1 MKWHHRLGHLNKYF
15 LREMQKHDMIKGIH
29 TKFSTLSFCE
39 GCMLGKQHKM
49 SFPKKTT
56 FRASNVLEL
65 IHSNICGPLQTCS
78 INGYYYFA
86 TFIDH
91 YSRFTAVYFLKQ
103 KSDFFSKFKAY
114 KALVENQ
121 TNKKIKTLQSDNG
134 GEYKSQAFMNFCE
147 DHGIAR
153 QFTNSYTPEQNGIF
167 ERKNRTLVESARSM
181 LQTAKLPNSIWADA
195 IATAC
200 HIQNRSFISNLDNI
214 TPLTMWCGKIPDLSY
229 LIFFGSPRYAH
240 IPDDICKKLDAKSRK
255 GIFVGY
261 GEQEGV
267 KGYILYDKVKR
278 KYFTTQD
285 VTFNEEAIL
294 PINNIIRNNND
305 SLNNN
310 TNSQLNTHME
320 DNSNNFMENDI
331 QPYQHLNQDKQPIQ
345 NPQNEEPNQQDLQSV
360 SSNAPLISESNYS
373 ELQRRKLFLD
383 ILNASEISLPED
395 DNFANDDL
403 VDAISSSTST
413 PLTTTKCP
421 SRKTQGK
428 MPNKYSDYVLYTT
441 YLENYPSLLL
451 DPDEPNTIQEALN
464 SIDAQKW
471 KEAMDDEYSSLIKNN
486 TWVLVDLPP
495 GRSTVTNKWVLKKK
509 YNAQGLITRYKARLV
524 ARGFS
529 QEKGID
535 YNETFS
541 PVINISSLRILLALT
556 AIYDLNV
563 HQMDVKTAFLY
574 GHILEEIFM
583 VQPEGYIN
591 PQFKNKVCKLLNHY
605 TD

>member
-1 MKWHHRLGHLNKYF
+1 MRINQVGNLYPLTHEISIRNSAKMALTKTTPHDAMKWHHRLGHLNKYF

-267 KGYILYDKVKR
+267 KGYILYDKSFQLIISKEII
-278 KYFTTQD
+278 TT
-285 VTFNEEAIL
+285 
-294 PINNIIRNNND
+294 
-305 SLNNN
+305 
-310 TNSQLNTHME
+310 H
-320 DNSNNFMENDI
+320 
-331 QPYQHLNQDKQPIQ
+331 
-345 NPQNEEPNQQDLQSV
+345 
-360 SSNAPLISESNYS
+360 
-373 ELQRRKLFLD
+373 
-383 ILNASEISLPED
+383 
-395 DNFANDDL
+395 
-403 VDAISSSTST
+403 
-413 PLTTTKCP
+413 
-421 SRKTQGK
+421 
-428 MPNKYSDYVLYTT
+428 
-441 YLENYPSLLL
+441 
-451 DPDEPNTIQEALN
+451 
-464 SIDAQKW
+464 
-471 KEAMDDEYSSLIKNN
+471 
-486 TWVLVDLPP
+486 
-495 GRSTVTNKWVLKKK
+495 
-509 YNAQGLITRYKARLV
+509 
-524 ARGFS
+524 
-529 QEKGID
+529 
-535 YNETFS
+535 
-541 PVINISSLRILLALT
+541 
-556 AIYDLNV
+556 
-563 HQMDVKTAFLY
+563 
-574 GHILEEIFM
+574 
-583 VQPEGYIN
+583 
-591 PQFKNKVCKLLNHY
+591 
-605 TD
+605 

>member
-1 MKWHHRLGHLNKYF
+1 
-15 LREMQKHDMIKGIH
+15 
-29 TKFSTLSFCE
+29 
-39 GCMLGKQHKM
+39 
-49 SFPKKTT
+49 
-56 FRASNVLEL
+56 
-65 IHSNICGPLQTCS
+65 
-78 INGYYYFA
+78 
-86 TFIDH
+86 
-91 YSRFTAVYFLKQ
+91 
-103 KSDFFSKFKAY
+103 
-114 KALVENQ
+114 
-121 TNKKIKTLQSDNG
+121 
-134 GEYKSQAFMNFCE
+134 
-147 DHGIAR
+147 
-153 QFTNSYTPEQNGIF
+153 
-167 ERKNRTLVESARSM
+167 
-181 LQTAKLPNSIWADA
+181 
-195 IATAC
+195 
-200 HIQNRSFISNLDNI
+200 
-214 TPLTMWCGKIPDLSY
+214 
-229 LIFFGSPRYAH
+229 
-240 IPDDICKKLDAKSRK
+240 
-255 GIFVGY
+255 
-261 GEQEGV
+261 
-267 KGYILYDKVKR
+267 
-278 KYFTTQD
+278 
-285 VTFNEEAIL
+285 
-294 PINNIIRNNND
+294 
-305 SLNNN
+305 
-310 TNSQLNTHME
+310 ME